1 MTTKYDNAL
10 SEMFQLGET
19 LSALEAGKLILYP
32 TDTVWGLGCDAS
44 NSVALQKILA
54 FKGVALGE
62 GLNCLVDSVE
72 MLETYAGEIHPRL
85 KTLLSHHTRPLTVI
99 YENVQGLPSEL
110 LTSEGSCA
118 MRITEDPYCKAL
130 IGAFGRP
137 IVSTSANKKDEPY
150 PSHFGAVS
158 SEVIRA
164 VDHVVRYRQREKS
177 NAEPSIVARWT
188 KQNEI
193 EPI

>member
-1 MTTKYDNAL
+1 
-10 SEMFQLGET
+10 MFQLGET
-19 LSALEAGKLILYP
+19 LSALEAGKMILYP

-44 NSVALQKILA
+44 NPAAIQKILQ
-54 FKGVALGE
+54 FKERLTGA
-62 GLNCLVDSVE
+62 GLICMVDSVE
-72 MLETYAGEIHPRL
+72 MLETYTGEIHPRL

-99 YENVQGLPSEL
+99 YEHVQGLPQEL
-110 LTSEGSCA
+110 LAADGSCA
-118 MRITEDPYCKAL
+118 IRITEDVYCKAL
-130 IGAFGRP
+130 IGSFGKP
-137 IVSTSANKKDEPY
+137 ITSTSANKKGEPF

-177 NAEPSIVARWT
+177 DAQPSIIARWT

-193 EPI
+193 EPIRE

>member
-1 MTTKYDNAL
+1 
-10 SEMFQLGET
+10 MFQLGET

-32 TDTVWGLGCDAS
+32 TDTVWALGCDAS
-44 NSVALQKILA
+44 NPEALQRIRA
-54 FKGVALGE
+54 FKGLTTGE
-62 GLNCLVDSVE
+62 GLNCLVDSVK
-72 MLETYAGEIHPRL
+72 MLETYTGEIHPRL

-99 YENVQGLPSEL
+99 YENVEGLPVEL
-110 LTSEGSCA
+110 LAAGGSCGI
-118 MRITEDPYCKAL
+118 RITQDQYCKAL
-130 IGAFGRP
+130 IESFGKP
-137 IVSTSANKKDEPY
+137 IVSTSANKKDQPY

-177 NAEPSIVARWT
+177 NAVPSIVARWT